1 MTQGT
6 NTEKSL
12 RDFVKFSATVTGFS
26 EFDLWGTGQAEAYYK
41 TVVDQEGPD
50 AIQRVTASDPSV
62 VPADPVVKR
71 IIKLWYVGVWYGP
84 ELAGR
89 MDVAAW
95 TAPGRSGAKP
105 AIPDESRPE
114 ESLSWQATSGQHQA
128 GEESPHG
135 RDASKAL
142 FVVSPDAYTEGLLWR
157 AIGAHPSGA
166 KAPGYGSWANPP
178 AFEDRQEQEA
188 HGQ

>member
-1 MTQGT
+1 MTQST
-6 NTEKSL
+6 AAEDKL
-12 RDFVKFSATVTGFS
+12 RDFVKFSAAVTGFS

-41 TVVDQEGPD
+41 TVVNQVGPD
-50 AIQRVTASDPSV
+50 AIEKAMASGPSV
-62 VPADPVVKR
+62 VPADPVVGS

-95 TAPGRSGAKP
+95 TAPGKSGSKP
-105 AIPDESRPE
+105 AVPDDSRPE
-114 ESLSWQATSGQHQA
+114 GGRAWQAMSGQHQA
-128 GEESPHG
+128 GEDRAHG
-135 RDASKAL
+135 ADERKPL

-166 KAPGYGSWANPP
+166 KAPGYGSWVNPP
-178 AFEDRQEQEA
+178 VFED
-188 HGQ
+188 

>member
-1 MTQGT
+1 MTQST
-6 NTEKSL
+6 DTETQL

-26 EFDLWGTGQAEAYYK
+26 EFDLWGTGQAEWYYK
-41 TVVDQEGPD
+41 AAVDQEGLE
-50 AIQRVTASDPSV
+50 AIQKAMASDPSAI
-62 VPADPVVKR
+62 PADPVVGS

-105 AIPDESRPE
+105 AVPDDSQPDESR
-114 ESLSWQATSGQHQA
+114 SWQAMPGHQA
-128 GEESPHG
+128 GEDRVHG
-135 RDASKAL
+135 GDGRTPL

-178 AFEDRQEQEA
+178 VFED
-188 HGQ
+188 

>member
-6 NTEKSL
+6 NDEEKL
-12 RDFVKFSATVTGFS
+12 REFVKFSAAATGFS

-41 TVVDQEGPD
+41 TAVDEEGPD
-50 AIQRVTASDPSV
+50 AIQRVTASDPAV
-62 VPADPVVKR
+62 GPADPVVKS

-89 MDVAAW
+89 TDVAAW

-105 AIPDESRPE
+105 AVPDDSQPE
-114 ESLSWQATSGQHQA
+114 GSQPPQAASGRHQA
-128 GEESPHG
+128 GEGRADG
-135 RDASKAL
+135 RDGRTPP

-166 KAPGYGSWANPP
+166 KAPGYGSWASPP
-178 AFEDRQEQEA
+178 VFENYEKEEVR
-188 HGQ
+188 

>member
-6 NTEKSL
+6 NTEEKL
-12 RDFVKFSATVTGFS
+12 REFVKFSAAVTGFS

-41 TVVDQEGPD
+41 AAVDQEGLE
-50 AIQRVTASDPSV
+50 AIQRVTASDPS
-62 VPADPVVKR
+62 ADPTEPVVKS

-84 ELAGR
+84 ELVGR

-105 AIPDESRPE
+105 AVPDDSQPQGRLP
-114 ESLSWQATSGQHQA
+114 WQAVPGDQA
-128 GEESPHG
+128 GEDRAQGGEDPTP
-135 RDASKAL
+135 L

-178 AFEDRQEQEA
+178 VFEDFQEEEVS
-188 HGQ
+188 

>member
-1 MTQGT
+1 MMQRT
-6 NTEKSL
+6 NAEKKL

-41 TVVDQEGPD
+41 TAVNQEGPD
-50 AIQRVTASDPSV
+50 AIQKAMASDPSV
-62 VPADPVVKR
+62 VPADPVVKS

-105 AIPDESRPE
+105 AVPDDSQPE
-114 ESLSWQATSGQHQA
+114 GSQSWQAMSGQHQT
-128 GEESPHG
+128 GEDPAHG
-135 RDASKAL
+135 RDGRKPP

-178 AFEDRQEQEA
+178 AFEDCQEEEV
-188 HGQ
+188 

>member
-1 MTQGT
+1 
-6 NTEKSL
+6 L

-26 EFDLWGTGQAEAYYK
+26 EFDLWGTGQAEAYYETAVK
-41 TVVDQEGPD
+41 QEGPD
-50 AIQRVTASDPSV
+50 AIHKAMASDPSAV
-62 VPADPVVKR
+62 TADPVVKS

-89 MDVAAW
+89 TDVAAW

-105 AIPDESRPE
+105 AVPDDSRPE
-114 ESLSWQATSGQHQA
+114 GSRPSQAVPGQHRA
-128 GEESPHG
+128 GGDRAQGEDG
-135 RDASKAL
+135 REPP

-166 KAPGYGSWANPP
+166 KAPGYGSWADPP
-178 AFEDRQEQEA
+178 VFEDGPAQAAR
-188 HGQ
+188 

>member
-6 NTEKSL
+6 DAEKKL
-12 RDFVKFSATVTGFS
+12 REFVKFSAAVTGFS
-26 EFDLWGTGQAEAYYK
+26 EFDLWGTGQAEAYYE

-50 AIQRVTASDPSV
+50 AIRRLISSDPPV
-62 VPADPVVKR
+62 DPGDPVVGSVV
-71 IIKLWYVGVWYGP
+71 KLWYVGVWYGP

-89 MDVAAW
+89 LDVAAW

-105 AIPDESRPE
+105 AVPDDSEPR
-114 ESLSWQATSGQHQA
+114 QDISGQPRA
-128 GEESPHG
+128 GEDRTERGGERKP
-135 RDASKAL
+135 L

-166 KAPGYGSWANPP
+166 KAPGYGSWAVPP
-178 AFEDRQEQEA
+178 TFEDRREQKEEVS
-188 HGQ
+188 

>member
-6 NTEKSL
+6 TAEEKL
-12 RDFVKFSATVTGFS
+12 REFVKFSATVTGFS
-26 EFDLWGTGQAEAYYK
+26 EFDLWGTGQAEAYYE

-50 AIQRVTASDPSV
+50 AIQNAIFSDPCA
-62 VPADPVVKR
+62 VPADPVVQS

-84 ELAGR
+84 DLAGR
-89 MDVAAW
+89 VDVAAW

-105 AIPDESRPE
+105 AAPDDSQPE
-114 ESLSWQATSGQHQA
+114 ENQPWHAVSGQGQP
-128 GEESPHG
+128 GEDRAHATDG
-135 RDASKAL
+135 RKAL
-142 FVVSPDAYTEGLLWR
+142 FVVSPEAYTEGLLWR

-178 AFEDRQEQEA
+178 TFENYQKEQV
-188 HGQ
+188 Q

>member
-1 MTQGT
+1 MTQRT
-6 NTEKSL
+6 TTEEKL
-12 RDFVKFSATVTGFS
+12 REFVKFSATVTGFS
-26 EFDLWGTGQAEAYYK
+26 EFDLWGTGQAEAYYE
-41 TVVDQEGPD
+41 TVVNQEGPD
-50 AIQRVTASDPSV
+50 VIQKAMTSDPSV
-62 VPADPVVKR
+62 VPADPVVKS

-105 AIPDESRPE
+105 AVPDDSQPE
-114 ESLSWQATSGQHQA
+114 GSQPRHAASGRHQA
-128 GEESPHG
+128 GEDRAHG
-135 RDASKAL
+135 RDGRTPP
-142 FVVSPDAYTEGLLWR
+142 FVVSPAAYTEGLLWR

-178 AFEDRQEQEA
+178 TFENYQKEEVS
-188 HGQ
+188 

>member
-6 NTEKSL
+6 NEEEDL
-12 RDFVKFSATVTGFS
+12 REFVKFSAAVTGFS

-41 TVVDQEGPD
+41 TVVEQERPD
-50 AIQRVTASDPSV
+50 VIQRALTSDPSATS
-62 VPADPVVKR
+62 ADPVVKS

-105 AIPDESRPE
+105 AVPDDSRP
-114 ESLSWQATSGQHQA
+114 
-128 GEESPHG
+128 GEESGHG
-135 RDASKAL
+135 MDERKPL
-142 FVVSPDAYTEGLLWR
+142 FVVSPEAYTEGLLWR

-178 AFEDRQEQEA
+178 VFENFHEEKVS
-188 HGQ
+188 

>member
-1 MTQGT
+1 MTQRT
-6 NTEKSL
+6 TTEEKL
-12 RDFVKFSATVTGFS
+12 REFVKFSANVTGFS
-26 EFDLWGTGQAEAYYK
+26 EFDLWGTGQAKVYYE
-41 TVVDQEGPD
+41 TVVNQQGPD
-50 AIQRVTASDPSV
+50 AIQKVISADPSA
-62 VPADPVVKR
+62 VPADPVVKS

-105 AIPDESRPE
+105 AVPDDSQPE
-114 ESLSWQATSGQHQA
+114 GSQA
-128 GEESPHG
+128 GEDRAHG
-135 RDASKAL
+135 GNGRTP
-142 FVVSPDAYTEGLLWR
+142 FVVSSDAYTEGLLWR

-178 AFEDRQEQEA
+178 AFENYQKEEV
-188 HGQ
+188 

>member
-1 MTQGT
+1 MTQSRDA
-6 NTEKSL
+6 EKQL
-12 RDFVKFSATVTGFS
+12 RDFVKFSAAVTGFS

-41 TVVDQEGPD
+41 TAVDQEGPD
-50 AIQRVTASDPSV
+50 AIEKAMASDPSA
-62 VPADPVVKR
+62 VPADPVVGS

-105 AIPDESRPE
+105 AVPDNSRPE
-114 ESLSWQATSGQHQA
+114 GSRSWQAMSGRHQA
-128 GEESPHG
+128 GEERAYG
-135 RDASKAL
+135 RDVRKPP

-166 KAPGYGSWANPP
+166 KAPGYGSWVNPP
-178 AFEDRQEQEA
+178 VFEV
-188 HGQ
+188 

>member
-1 MTQGT
+1 MTQSTDAETG
-6 NTEKSL
+6 L
-12 RDFVKFSATVTGFS
+12 RDFVKFSAEVTGFTT
-26 EFDLWGTGQAEAYYK
+26 FDLWGTGHAEEYYK
-41 TVVDQEGPD
+41 TAVDQEGPE
-50 AIQRVTASDPSV
+50 AIQRAITSDPYAF
-62 VPADPVVKR
+62 PADPVVGS

-89 MDVAAW
+89 VDVAAW

-105 AIPDESRPE
+105 AVPDDSQPE
-114 ESLSWQATSGQHQA
+114 DGMPRQATSGQQQT
-128 GEESPHG
+128 GEDRVHDGDRRETP
-135 RDASKAL
+135 

-178 AFEDRQEQEA
+178 VFEDFQKEEV
-188 HGQ
+188 

>member
-6 NTEKSL
+6 NAEEKL

-26 EFDLWGTGQAEAYYK
+26 EFDLWGTGQAEAYYR
-41 TVVDQEGPD
+41 TAVEQEGPD
-50 AIQRVTASDPSV
+50 AIQQAMASDPSG
-62 VPADPVVKR
+62 VPADPVVKS

-89 MDVAAW
+89 VDVAAW

-105 AIPDESRPE
+105 AVPDDSQPE
-114 ESLSWQATSGQHQA
+114 GSQ
-128 GEESPHG
+128 
-135 RDASKAL
+135 

-157 AIGAHPSGA
+157 AIGAHPAGA

-178 AFEDRQEQEA
+178 VFEDGQEGEVR
-188 HGQ
+188 